1 MEHQVD
7 KLRVAQRERM
17 KPHKGR
23 WRRGKRGSVPALASK
38 TDLRVLDASG
48 VMPR

>member
-17 KPHKGR
+17 TPR
-23 WRRGKRGSVPALASK
+23 RRRGKRGSVPALASK
-38 TDLRVLDASG
+38 TDLKVLDASG